1 MTRHLLIIDDDADI
15 RDLVQCSLE
24 LTASWRVSQAANG
37 LDGIRLAQ
45 ELRPDGI
52 LLDLMMPNMDGR
64 ATARA
69 LRDRNMHMPVA
80 LFTAKQ
86 VDDESVAAMAGIA
99 ASIAKPFD
107 PFTLHLAIAK
117 AFGWH
122 APC

>member
-45 ELRPDGI
+45 DLRPDGI
-52 LLDLMMPNMDGR
+52 LLDLMMPDMDGR

-69 LRDRNMHMPVA
+69 LRDGNMHMPVA